1 MPDTVMR
8 PVPYSSVPVVGCP
21 NVTCNLE
28 NGAEIIVPF
37 LLQGCSVATAGGALK
52 VSIQID
58 GGMLTP
64 RRDIDMSTA
73 DFEFD
78 LELNEF
84 NLPNLGPYTLT
95 IYAWEGGCLTTL
107 PIDFTRVA

>member
-1 MPDTVMR
+1 MPFV
-8 PVPYSSVPVVGCP
+8 
-21 NVTCNLE
+21 
-28 NGAEIIVPF
+28 
-37 LLQGCSVATAGGALK
+37 LLGVSVATAGGPLK

-64 RRDIDMSTA
+64 RRDTNMGTPE
-73 DFEFD
+73 FEFD

-107 PIDFTRVA
+107 PIDFTRVG